1 MEQGND
7 IRTVQKLMGHSD
19 LNITMV
25 YAHLLMR
32 GLDVTDEPTSCSY
45 CDKGLPG
52 PITSAHYEQSCLKAA
67 VAGRV

>member
-1 MEQGND
+1 VAAICYAFRHSFATHLLEQGND

-32 GLDVTDEPTSCSY
+32 GLGRHSRTD
-45 CDKGLPG
+45 L
-52 PITSAHYEQSCLKAA
+52 
-67 VAGRV
+67 V